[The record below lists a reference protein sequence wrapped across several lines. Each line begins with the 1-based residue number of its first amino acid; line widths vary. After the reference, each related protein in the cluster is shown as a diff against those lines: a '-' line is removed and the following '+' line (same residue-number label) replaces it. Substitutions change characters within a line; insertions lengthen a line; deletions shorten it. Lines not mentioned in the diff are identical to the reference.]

1 MTTVDAI
8 RAELVGQLT
17 AAVQWTQTIEYLVA
31 QGVDT
36 FVEIGSGKVL
46 TGLIKRS
53 ARNARLVNVSDLDS
67 VQQFSAQEHS

>member
-1 MTTVDAI
+1 VA
-8 RAELVGQLT
+8 QLT
-17 AAVQWTQTIEYLVA
+17 SAVQWTQTIEYLVA

-53 ARNARLVNVSDLDS
+53 AKNARLVNVSDMGS
-67 VQQFSAQEHS
+67 VQQFSALEQK